1 MSAYSVYIPGVY
13 SNIDEAMIIDTF
25 KRMKIGKVSRAILVP
40 QKTSK
45 HNKAYIYFDDLYS
58 TNSART
64 MVSEI
69 ENEKSSKLFYARTP
83 HVYWVLLE
91 NRREIKPDEL
101 VLKVESPTKE
111 DDHYNI
117 PVYIESVNEDE
128 MDERNQSEI
137 DEYLE
142 NIQCIQNACNNSY
155 NNCEEEGEII
165 EYEEIS
171 SLEPIVKVL
180 TEEESA
186 DIPIPDMSYVCS
198 DYASALENEIA
209 NLRNANQ
216 NLQYNSQVMFEYYAN
231 VMSINESLIDQKM
244 KWVELIENKQFTRLQ
259 NLIMREKES
268 M

>member
-111 DDHYNI
+111 DDYYNI

-137 DEYLE
+137 DDYME
-142 NIQCIQNACNNSY
+142 NIQYIQTACNYY
-155 NNCEEEGEII
+155 NNYEQSEEEPGEII
-165 EYEEIS
+165 EYEEITS
-171 SLEPIVKVL
+171 PEPIVKVL
-180 TEEESA
+180 TEEESSE
-186 DIPIPDMSYVCS
+186 IPIPDMSYVCS
-198 DYASALENEIA
+198 DYASALENEIV
-209 NLRNANQ
+209 NLRNQNQ
-216 NLQYNSQVMFEYYAN
+216 LLHDK
-231 VMSINESLIDQKM
+231 IM
-244 KWVELIENKQFTRLQ
+244 KWEHLIENKCFRRLEHLVERGKISP
-259 NLIMREKES
+259 NFEC
-268 M
+268 